1 MRRREFL
8 ALLGGAVLAR
18 PQTAKAQTSGRTYRL
33 GTLSAALAMTEN
45 SPFGKVLV
53 KAMAERGY
61 VVGKNL
67 VIEARGAAGDV
78 GKIPSLLQEL
88 KAANVDALVVTGYPA
103 AVGAKS
109 IGIPTVGAVG
119 LGDPVETRLIDSLSH
134 PGGNLTGISDV
145 ATTLST
151 KRLSLLKE
159 MSPKLQKVAMLWNK
173 DDLGMTLRYETS
185 AKVARSI
192 GVTVQALGVREP
204 DDFNEAFT
212 VMKDDPPEAILMVA
226 DALTTLNRKRVFE
239 FAATRRLPAIYEYDF
254 YVRDG
259 GLMSYGPDLAESFQ
273 RAAALVDRIFK
284 GANPADLPFE
294 QPTRYLFV
302 VNLKTAK
309 AADLEMPPTL
319 LALADEVIE

>member
-1 MRRREFL
+1 
-8 ALLGGAVLAR
+8 
-18 PQTAKAQTSGRTYRL
+18 
-33 GTLSAALAMTEN
+33 
-45 SPFGKVLV
+45 
-53 KAMAERGY
+53 
-61 VVGKNL
+61 
-67 VIEARGAAGDV
+67 
-78 GKIPSLLQEL
+78 
-88 KAANVDALVVTGYPA
+88 
-103 AVGAKS
+103 
-109 IGIPTVGAVG
+109 
-119 LGDPVETRLIDSLSH
+119 
-134 PGGNLTGISDV
+134 
-145 ATTLST
+145 
-151 KRLSLLKE
+151 
-159 MSPKLQKVAMLWNK
+159 
-173 DDLGMTLRYETS
+173 MTLRYETS

-212 VMKDDPPEAILMVA
+212 VMKDDPPDAILMVA